1 MITGVNAAAWNQRKV
16 FQNQD
21 FPRSLPRPPAL
32 IALVLTKTI
41 RDPDRAIITMMCP
54 KAAKISTTPSTPITV
69 ATDPSVTS
77 WASSVVPS
85 GSNCDHESMW
95 SSWLRI
101 AAVIPCT
108 AAMTT
113 RA

>member
-1 MITGVNAAAWNQRKV
+1 MPT
-16 FQNQD
+16 
-21 FPRSLPRPPAL
+21 SLPKPPAL
-32 IALVLTKTI
+32 IALVLTSTI

-54 KAAKISTTPSTPITV
+54 KAAMTSTTPSTPITV

-77 WASSVVPS
+77 CASSRVPS
-85 GSNCDHESMW
+85 GSNFAQESMW

-113 RA
+113 KAYALKAAQTPTNWA